1 MRINLNQK
9 WRKISVDVHLKIV
22 KKHCVYK
29 KRYTQNSITSAC
41 KTDKYLKSIF
51 DDSVIGCG
59 KTIDVVAK
67 QYGNASETVS
77 INFNEKKSTY
87 KMDYC

>member
-1 MRINLNQK
+1 MGKDKCRCTCKN
-9 WRKISVDVHLKIV
+9 R

-29 KRYTQNSITSAC
+29 KRYTYNSITSAC

-59 KTIDVVAK
+59 KIIDVVAK
-67 QYGNASETVS
+67 
-77 INFNEKKSTY
+77 
-87 KMDYC
+87 